1 MLKEF
6 IFKDRKIGEILK
18 LVFADCIIVGELIH
32 LDSEKLEASIN
43 VDIDKSLSYGAD
55 IQDLLW
61 EFGCIE
67 THIWDISYI
76 NSWDEFNGIEVLGII
91 NKEKSYSL
99 LLDKLKELN
108 ISLEDFNELKE
119 IEKLIN
125 KN

>member
-6 IFKDRKIGEILK
+6 IFEDRKVGEVLK
-18 LVFADCIIVGELIH
+18 LVFTDCIIVGELIH
-32 LDSEKLEASIN
+32 LDSEKLEASID

-76 NSWDEFNGIEVLGII
+76 NSWDEFKGVEVLGII
-91 NKEKSYSL
+91 DKDKSYSI

-108 ISLEDFNELKE
+108 ISLEDFIELKE
-119 IEKLIN
+119 IENCIN